1 MNHRQAHAGPRRQR
15 GAVAVMVAISLLALV
30 SAVFLAI
37 EVARVYQAHRELKK
51 LAGMAALDAARVV
64 SGCADENGQSG
75 GGLSALNRAV
85 QASLKANNPGGE
97 PISVKITPGVIRS
110 NRNLPS
116 SDPGSNTRVLEPTS
130 IGAAQAV
137 RVTLTRPFPT
147 PMLPFLFGNQ
157 NRRMSASATAVQEA
171 LGSFYLGTTLAS
183 LQGGLVNDLLGALL
197 CPLGPVGNTCR
208 SQVLNLKLLDSNKG
222 LASLNVSLDNLLL
235 GAVRLG
241 LNVRDVSELL
251 DLQLTLPQWLGV
263 LGYGLEQAVGGTVGQ
278 VGSGVGGLIRGLA
291 GSTDATRTFS
301 LSSLLNVTGDLLN
314 PAVSGVLGALPVV
327 NGQELLLALGQA
339 AKADPSGSLQ
349 PIALPVQV
357 GLGNLLQVYIFLQI
371 LQPPKFAV
379 GRATGTP
386 PAWNGSAA
394 MSDCS
399 YDGEYTCAQSS
410 QIRLK
415 VRAGINDQVLGLLKL
430 RLGIDLDVG
439 AGVAYLDSLECPSLR
454 QPRPV
459 AHLTAM
465 PSLGVLGVGPYVGE
479 PQNAKNAP
487 ALYNLP
493 GGPSASR
500 PYLLQL
506 FPDQGLLGGIGW
518 LLGWLLGDL
527 TTSVA
532 LNAPLEVPLS
542 TPRFQDLD
550 PIDDFQLATPK
561 TSHDTPLYLA
571 YGQSGLPASDSNP
584 QTVGSAGLL
593 DSLTGGLL
601 TGLACG
607 SLNGS
612 CNLNSPPNLYV
623 SGPAW
628 QNNSA
633 NLLTLV
639 LKGLAELLNRVV
651 TPLLTGILGIL
662 DFLLAPLLQLLDA
675 VLEGLL
681 QLLGVELGSLTVN
694 MDSVSID
701 QPHIVTLDDE

>member
-1 MNHRQAHAGPRRQR
+1 
-15 GAVAVMVAISLLALV
+15 MVAISLLALL

-51 LAGMAALDAARVV
+51 MAVMAALDAARVV

-75 GGLSALNRAV
+75 GGLAALNQAV
-85 QASLKANNPGGE
+85 QASLLANQAGE
-97 PISVKITPGVIRS
+97 GNITSEVTPGVIR
-110 NRNLPS
+110 NNA
-116 SDPGSNTRVLEPTS
+116 DSNTRVLEPTP

-147 PMLPFLFGNQ
+147 PLLPFLFGNQ
-157 NRRMSASATAVQEA
+157 NRQMSASATAVQEA

-183 LQGGLVNDLLGALL
+183 LQGGLVNELLGALL

-235 GAVRLG
+235 GAVRVG
-241 LNVRDVSELL
+241 LDVRDVSDLL
-251 DLQLTLPQWLGV
+251 DLDLTLPQWLGI
-263 LGYGLEQAVGGTVGQ
+263 LSYGLEEAVGGTVGQ
-278 VGSGVGGLIRGLA
+278 VGGGVSGLIRGLA

-301 LSSLLNVTGDLLN
+301 LRTILNVTGDLLN
-314 PAVSGVLGALPVV
+314 PAVSGVLGALPIV

-339 AKADPSGSLQ
+339 AKADPTGAVQ

-357 GLGNLLQVYIFLQI
+357 GLGDLLQVYIFVQI

-399 YDGEYTCAQSS
+399 YGGEYTCAQSS

-415 VRAGINDQVLGLLKL
+415 VRAGINDLVLGLLKL
-430 RLGIDLDVG
+430 RLGVDLDVG
-439 AGVAYLDSLECPSLR
+439 AGVAYLDSLECPSLNR
-454 QPRPV
+454 PAPV

-493 GGPSASR
+493 GGPSATR

-542 TPRFQDLD
+542 TPAFQDLD
-550 PIDDFQLATPK
+550 PIDDFQLATPQN
-561 TSHDTPLYLA
+561 SHDTPRYLA
-571 YGQSGLPASDSNP
+571 YGQPGLPESDNNP
-584 QTVGSAGLL
+584 QSLSSSGLL

-612 CNLNSPPNLYV
+612 CNLNSPPNLYIT
-623 SGPAW
+623 GPEW
-628 QNNSA
+628 QKNSA
-633 NLLTLV
+633 NLLTLL
-639 LKGLAELLNRVV
+639 LKGLSDLLNYVV
-651 TPLLTGILGIL
+651 TPALTGILGIL
-662 DFLLAPLLQLLDA
+662 DFLLSPLLQLLDA

-694 MDSVSID
+694 MDSVTID
-701 QPHIVTLDDE
+701 QPHIVAMDDD